1 MVAERF
7 ISRKLR
13 FKGNVAAV
21 AIAVSFFIII
31 VAVAVSSGFR
41 HEIRDGV
48 AAVTGDIRIA
58 PSMQTGGEPVPM
70 PARLP
75 REELLRAIPGVAA
88 LEPSV
93 IRAGIVKNGDLIHG
107 VILKGVPSFSGPQ
120 GPASQV
126 TSFPGQ
132 AREALPVSIPH
143 RLHEI
148 TGLGPG
154 DKLTTY
160 FIGEK
165 VKVRQFNIVAMHRDI
180 LEADDNLIV
189 YADIKDLQRLN
200 GWGEDEVSCI
210 DLRLTESHRGKAAQQ
225 EIAELAG
232 FILQDESLVVSASTR
247 TYSQVFDWLNLL
259 DFNVAVILILMTIV
273 AGFNMVSGLLI
284 MVLRSIPAIGTLKTM
299 GMDDAAI
306 GRVFIRSGAVAAF
319 KGLLW
324 GNALALLFCLVQ
336 GSTHLIPLDPANY
349 FVSFVPVHVSFP
361 AVLIADAAA
370 YAGILLLLWLP
381 ARLIARVDPSKTVKA
396 D

>member
-21 AIAVSFFIII
+21 AIAVSFLVII

-48 AAVTGDIRIA
+48 AAMAGDIRIT
-58 PSMQTGGEPVPM
+58 PYTLGDSEPVSM
-70 PARLP
+70 PLHLP
-75 REELLRAIPGVAA
+75 EQDDILAIPGVSG

-93 IRAGIVKNGDLIHG
+93 VRAGIVKSGEVIHG
-107 VILKGVPSFSGPQ
+107 VIVKGVSQPSFSGL
-120 GPASQV
+120 S
-126 TSFPGQ
+126 
-132 AREALPVSIPH
+132 RESLPVSIPT
-143 RLHEI
+143 RLSEI
-148 TGLGPG
+148 TGLGAG

-165 VKVRQFNIVAMHRDI
+165 VRVRQFNIVAVHRDI
-180 LEADDNLIV
+180 LEADDNLLV
-189 YADIKDLQRLN
+189 YASLSDMQRLN
-200 GWGEDEVSCI
+200 GWSEEEVSCI
-210 DLRLTESHRGKAAQQ
+210 DVRLKESHRGNASQ
-225 EIAELAG
+225 EAIAEKVGWALR
-232 FILQDESLVVSASTR
+232 DESLYVSTSAK
-247 TYSQVFDWLNLL
+247 TYPQIFDWLGLIDL
-259 DFNVAVILILMTIV
+259 NVSVILILMTLV

-284 MVLRSIPAIGTLKTM
+284 MVLRNISTIGTLKTM
-299 GMDDAAI
+299 GMNDRSI
-306 GRVFIRSGAVAAF
+306 GRVFVQSGALAAL

-336 GSTHLIPLDPANY
+336 ARTHLIPLDPENY
-349 FVSFVPVHVSFP
+349 FVSFVPVHVSIP
-361 AVLIADAAA
+361 SILAADIVA
-370 YAGILLLLWLP
+370 YLGIILMLWLP